1 MKNAE
6 QTEFK
11 IVAYRYAKALKE
23 LCESNNVSKED
34 ISRDLESIVSTIRSS
49 QDLTNLIKAP
59 NVSKSDKQN
68 VIQKIFEGK
77 INDITKNFILYLV
90 EKDRFRI
97 IENIMFEFQAELDK
111 EHNIVQIEIVSAINI
126 DDNAK
131 QTIKDRLS
139 DKLQKQVN
147 VDWSVNPDIIAGLV
161 FIVGDNII
169 DTSIKS
175 KLQMIGRNII
185 K

>member
-1 MKNAE
+1 MKENFRR
-6 QTEFK
+6 FK
-11 IVAYRYAKALKE
+11 KE
-23 LCESNNVSKED
+23 RESKKKVYYESFNMDCAIGSRIRKMIQEDNV
-34 ISRDLESIVSTIRSS
+34 
-49 QDLTNLIKAP
+49 
-59 NVSKSDKQN
+59 
-68 VIQKIFEGK
+68 
-77 INDITKNFILYLV
+77 
-90 EKDRFRI
+90 RI